1 MKIETTVVLFFSFLL
16 SLTSQSL
23 AKVSGSITFPDRNKI
38 IQKTNLYNVD
48 GTKMMHS
55 DDPLAKMDNNIIVS
69 LHNLSDNIELPLI
82 PEAII
87 TQRQQTFIPH
97 VLPVTKGTTVYLL
110 NEDEFFHN
118 IYSLTPGSRFNIGR
132 KPPGNPYP
140 IKIKKNG
147 PIKLACDIHPHMSA
161 IILSLDTPFFTR
173 VASDK
178 TFTINDLPAGSYRLE
193 VYHPQYDKVTK
204 ELKIE
209 KGQELEMEL
218 ELN

>member
-1 MKIETTVVLFFSFLL
+1 MRSITTIVVYFALLVSMTAQSFTEVSGTVV
-16 SLTSQSL
+16 
-23 AKVSGSITFPDRNKI
+23 FPDKNKVI
-38 IQKTNLYNVD
+38 SKTKLYNID
-48 GTKMMHS
+48 GSQVMHS
-55 DDPLAKMDNNIIVS
+55 DDPLAKMENNVIVS
-69 LHNLSDNIELPLI
+69 LHSLSANVELTHI
-82 PEAII
+82 SEAII

-140 IKIKKNG
+140 IRIKKNG

-173 VASDK
+173 IKSDG
-178 TFTINDLPAGSYRLE
+178 TFNIEDIPAGEYRLE
-193 VYHPQYDKVTK
+193 VYHPELDKYSQKVT
-204 ELKIE
+204 LD
-209 KGQELEMEL
+209 KGQNLEL
-218 ELN
+218 ELELK

>member
-1 MKIETTVVLFFSFLL
+1 MRLILAAVYVLVLIFSVNA
-16 SLTSQSL
+16 QSL
-23 AKVSGSITFPDRNKI
+23 AEVSGFITFPDRNKI
-38 IQKTNLYNVD
+38 ISKTKFYNVD
-48 GTKMMHS
+48 GSHVMHS
-55 DDPLAKMDNNIIVS
+55 DDPMAKMENNIIVS
-69 LHNLSDNIELPLI
+69 LHNLSGNPKLTDI

-132 KPPGNPYP
+132 KSPGNPYP

-173 VASDK
+173 VRSDRSFK
-178 TFTINDLPAGSYRLE
+178 IDELPPGNYRLE
-193 VYHPQYDKVTK
+193 VYHPELDKYTK
-204 ELKIE
+204 EITIERGQKI
-209 KGQELEMEL
+209 EMEL
-218 ELN
+218 DLK